1 MHPFHRF
8 RPTPSFTLSM
18 VALMVALGGTAYAA
32 TQIHGKN
39 IKNGTITGKKVK
51 RGTLTTTKLSKST
64 VAALRGQTGAPGAVG
79 PRGAPG
85 AVGPAGAPG
94 EPATRLFASVDGG
107 NPGDVTAPVL
117 QTGSG
122 VTNVVRLGGTS
133 QGRYVVTFNRDVSRC
148 VPVVSVT
155 TVGAAATANRGVPGF
170 GLAAPDATDPRNMF
184 VRTSDTTSPDINKPF
199 ALAVFC

>member
-1 MHPFHRF
+1 MHRFHRF

-64 VAALRGQTGAPGAVG
+64 VAALRGQRGAPGTPGAVG
-79 PRGAPG
+79 PG
-85 AVGPAGAPG
+85 GPAGVAG

-122 VTNVVRLGGTS
+122 VTNVVRLAGTS
-133 QGRYVVTFNRDVSRC
+133 QGRYLVTFNRDVSRC

-155 TVGAAATANRGVPGF
+155 TVGASATANRGVPGF
-170 GLAAPDATDPRNMF
+170 GLAAPDATDPRNIF

-199 ALAVFC
+199 SVAVFC